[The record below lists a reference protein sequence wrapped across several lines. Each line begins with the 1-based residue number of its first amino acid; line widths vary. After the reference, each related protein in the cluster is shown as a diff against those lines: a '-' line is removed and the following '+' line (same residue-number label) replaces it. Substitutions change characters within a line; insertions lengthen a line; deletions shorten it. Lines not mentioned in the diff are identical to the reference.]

1 MQYYFFNLIT
11 STGRIYINNTGKE
24 PAGILMNNEK
34 NNIMKRIVDNM
45 SKIIV
50 GKQKASRLLVISL
63 AAEGHVLLEDVPGI
77 GKTTM
82 AYAMAKSVGLSFNRI
97 QFTPDILP
105 SDITGFTVYNQ
116 KINDFEYRSGNIM
129 SNIILADEINR
140 TSPKTQA
147 SMLEAMEEKQVTV
160 DGKTYKLPKPFMVV
174 ATQNPVEYMG
184 TYPLPEAQLD
194 RFLMKVSIGYPTRAE
209 ESSILYRFQKS
220 NPLHELMPVAT
231 LEELTELQAD
241 VKNVRVDESL
251 AAYIVDLVTATRKH
265 DMVSLGCSPRA
276 SLSLFRAAQAAALYD
291 GRDFV
296 IPEDIRDLAVPVLSH
311 RLMLKQEARI
321 KRISNESIISDIVNR
336 QTIPVKAKV

>member
-1 MQYYFFNLIT
+1 
-11 STGRIYINNTGKE
+11 
-24 PAGILMNNEK
+24 MNNEK

>member
-1 MQYYFFNLIT
+1 
-11 STGRIYINNTGKE
+11 
-24 PAGILMNNEK
+24 MNDNK
-34 NNIMKRIVDNM
+34 NNIMRKIVENM

-50 GKQKASRLLVISL
+50 GKEMSSKLMVIAL
-63 AAEGHVLLEDVPGI
+63 AAEGHILLEDVPGI

-82 AYAMAKSVGLSFNRI
+82 AYAMAKSVRLSFKRI

-105 SDITGFTVYNQ
+105 SDITGFTIYNQ

-160 DGKTYKLPKPFMVV
+160 DGKTYKLPKPFMVI

-194 RFLMKVSIGYPTRAE
+194 RFLMKISIGYPTKAE
-209 ESSILYRFQKS
+209 EASILFRFQKN
-220 NPLHELMPVAT
+220 NPLHVLESVAS
-231 LEELTELQAD
+231 LEELNELQMF

-251 AAYIVDLVTATRKH
+251 ASYIVDLISATRRH
-265 DMVSLGCSPRA
+265 EQVSLGCSPRA
-276 SLSLFRAAQAAALYD
+276 SISLFRAAQASAAYD
-291 GRDFV
+291 GRDYV

-311 RLMLKQEARI
+311 RLMLKQEAKI
-321 KRISNESIISDIVNR
+321 KRITNENIIHEIIKR
-336 QTIPVKAKV
+336 QIIPVKAKV

>member
-1 MQYYFFNLIT
+1 LIAA
-11 STGRIYINNTGKE
+11 TGRIYLKNTGKE
-24 PAGILMNNEK
+24 PAGTLMDNMK

-50 GKQKASRLLVISL
+50 GKEKASRLLVISL

-105 SDITGFTVYNQ
+105 SDITGFTVFNQ

-160 DGKTYKLPKPFMVV
+160 DGKTYKLPKPFMVI

-194 RFLMKVSIGYPTRAE
+194 RFLMKISIGYPTKTE

-220 NPLHELMPVAT
+220 NPLHDLKPVAS
-231 LEELTELQAD
+231 LEELTELQAH
-241 VKNVRVDESL
+241 VRNVRVDESL

-276 SLSLFRAAQAAALYD
+276 SLSLFRAAQAAAVYD

-311 RLMLKQEARI
+311 RLVLKQEAKI
-321 KRISNESIISDIVNR
+321 KRITNESIISEIVSR

>member
-1 MQYYFFNLIT
+1 
-11 STGRIYINNTGKE
+11 
-24 PAGILMNNEK
+24 MNDNK
-34 NNIMKRIVDNM
+34 NNIMRKIVENM

-50 GKQKASRLLVISL
+50 GKEMSSKLMVIAL
-63 AAEGHVLLEDVPGI
+63 AAEGHILLEDVPGI

-105 SDITGFTVYNQ
+105 SDITGFTIYNQ

-129 SNIILADEINR
+129 SNIILSDEINR

-160 DGKTYKLPKPFMVV
+160 DGKTYKLPKPFMVI

-194 RFLMKVSIGYPTRAE
+194 RFLMKISIGYPTKAE
-209 ESSILYRFQKS
+209 EASILFRFQKN
-220 NPLHELMPVAT
+220 NPLHELESVAS
-231 LEELTELQAD
+231 LEELNELQMF

-251 AAYIVDLVTATRKH
+251 ASYIVDLISATRRH
-265 DMVSLGCSPRA
+265 EQVSLGCSPRA
-276 SLSLFRAAQAAALYD
+276 SISLFRAAQASAAYD
-291 GRDFV
+291 GRDYV

-311 RLMLKQEARI
+311 RLMLKQEAKI
-321 KRISNESIISDIVNR
+321 KRITNENIIHEIIKR
-336 QTIPVKAKV
+336 QIIPVKAKV

>member
-1 MQYYFFNLIT
+1 
-11 STGRIYINNTGKE
+11 
-24 PAGILMNNEK
+24 MNDNK
-34 NNIMKRIVDNM
+34 NNIMRKIVENM

-50 GKQKASRLLVISL
+50 GKEMSSKLMVIAL
-63 AAEGHVLLEDVPGI
+63 AAEGHILLEDVPGI

-82 AYAMAKSVGLSFNRI
+82 AYAMAKSVRLSFNRI

-105 SDITGFTVYNQ
+105 SDITGFTIYNQ

-160 DGKTYKLPKPFMVV
+160 DGKTYKLPKPFMVI

-194 RFLMKVSIGYPTRAE
+194 RFLMKISIGYPTKAE
-209 ESSILYRFQKS
+209 EASILFRFQKN
-220 NPLHELMPVAT
+220 NPLHELESVAS
-231 LEELTELQAD
+231 LEELNELQMF

-251 AAYIVDLVTATRKH
+251 ASYIVDLISATRRH
-265 DMVSLGCSPRA
+265 EQVSLGCSPRA
-276 SLSLFRAAQAAALYD
+276 SISLFRAAQASAAYD
-291 GRDFV
+291 GRDYV

-311 RLMLKQEARI
+311 RLMLKQEAKI
-321 KRISNESIISDIVNR
+321 KRITNENIIHEIIKR
-336 QTIPVKAKV
+336 QIIPVKAKV

>member
-1 MQYYFFNLIT
+1 
-11 STGRIYINNTGKE
+11 
-24 PAGILMNNEK
+24 MNDNK
-34 NNIMKRIVDNM
+34 NNIMRKIVENM

-50 GKQKASRLLVISL
+50 GKEMSSKLMVIAL
-63 AAEGHVLLEDVPGI
+63 AAEGHILLEDVPGI

-105 SDITGFTVYNQ
+105 SDITGFTIYNQ

-160 DGKTYKLPKPFMVV
+160 DGKTYKLPKPFMVI

-194 RFLMKVSIGYPTRAE
+194 RFLMKISIGYPTKAE
-209 ESSILYRFQKS
+209 EASILFRFQKN
-220 NPLHELMPVAT
+220 NPLHVLESVAS
-231 LEELTELQAD
+231 LEELNELQMF

-251 AAYIVDLVTATRKH
+251 ASYIVDLISATRRH
-265 DMVSLGCSPRA
+265 EQVSLGCSPRA
-276 SLSLFRAAQAAALYD
+276 SISLFRAAQASAAYD
-291 GRDFV
+291 GRDYV

-311 RLMLKQEARI
+311 RLMLKQEAKI
-321 KRISNESIISDIVNR
+321 KRITNENIIHEIIKR
-336 QTIPVKAKV
+336 QIIPVKAKV